1 MRKRTCVIRRRIDG
15 LLTGVLKRKP
25 IGFFKGEEKV
35 IKRIKQLHRKPRDS
49 KRLGAYKVAQN
60 LNKQG

>member
-1 MRKRTCVIRRRIDG
+1 MSVAMRKRT
-15 LLTGVLKRKP
+15 LLTGVLKIKP

-35 IKRIKQLHRKPRDS
+35 IKVIKRIKQLHRKLRDS
-49 KRLGAYKVAQN
+49 KRLVAYKVAQN